1 MEQGRGQ
8 GPGRDKVLH
17 LGQGHGRIMQGGSA
31 ARRGKEEQEVDEEK
45 EDCRTLMTK
54 LLFQLLSTVVNANF
68 MQIFFGWRATLKC
81 HYGQ

>member
-1 MEQGRGQ
+1 MAG
-8 GPGRDKVLH
+8 GRDHVGTRCCIWARDMDGLCKV
-17 LGQGHGRIMQGGSA
+17 A
-31 ARRGKEEQEVDEEK
+31 ANRDAVRRGEDEE

-68 MQIFFGWRATLKC
+68 MQIFFGWRSTLKC

>member
-1 MEQGRGQ
+1 MWQGGRGHV
-8 GPGRDKVLH
+8 GTRCCIWARDMDGLCKV
-17 LGQGHGRIMQGGSA
+17 A
-31 ARRGKEEQEVDEEK
+31 ARQGEEEEE

-68 MQIFFGWRATLKC
+68 MQIFFGWRSTLKC